1 MTRLILGLV
10 TSVFLSTAFAA
21 IPPYQSG
28 MDVRSQRSLRQQV
41 DSYVKLLEQEVQTA
55 QSASDRFK
63 FINQVLT
70 QIKSLR
76 DNGAPQAALDDAH
89 MDLVVTVLESLPKER
104 DFKKNRCL
112 TYENDLLNQF
122 EPTAE
127 ETPQEPAV
135 KPGWNVLQ
143 SLCS

>member
-1 MTRLILGLV
+1 MKRAVLGIAISL
-10 TSVFLSTAFAA
+10 FLSTAFAA

-55 QSASDRFK
+55 QSQSDRFK

-70 QIKSLR
+70 QIKTLR
-76 DNGAPQAALDDAH
+76 DNGAPQSALDDTH
-89 MDLVVTVLESLPKER
+89 MDLVVTVLESIPKER
-104 DFKKNRCL
+104 DFKRNRCL

-127 ETPQEPAV
+127 DNPTEPAV